1 MASTSYISGLAS
13 GLDWQS
19 LITQLVAV
27 EKKPITLL
35 ETNKT
40 ALSNKKSTWN
50 ELNTN
55 LLSLK
60 AAAGSL
66 SSLTDFNLFTP
77 SATIAGTSSKV
88 EDLLSFAVGSNA
100 SEGSYDITINNLA
113 KAQKLRSTT
122 FSSTSAALGISG
134 DVTINNRVLSIAAT
148 DSLANI
154 QDKINALNSGE
165 NAAGVTASIITVSP
179 GDYRLTLTSKTTG
192 SSGISIDNGSG
203 TDILTTQLGL
213 TQITAGQDAEIILDG
228 VPITRTTN
236 QISDVISG
244 VTLNLVGTDERA
256 TVTLNVGRDTDG
268 IKKKIQDF
276 VDSYNKVMS
285 YIATQNTAPASGS
298 TAKPLFGD
306 SSLQTIKSTLR
317 STIISEVS
325 GLDSNLDHLSL
336 IGINIDKTGQLSIDD
351 DTLDGYLKSNFEDV
365 VNLFA
370 AQGASSSSDLTYI
383 TSGEHAVEGD
393 YVVEISQAATRAST
407 VGSGFSGTLSNDA
420 TLTLTGSGGTAQSI
434 SLSAGSDMTAIVNAI
449 NAGNTLGITAEND
462 GNQLR
467 LSSNSY
473 GSSGNFTLSVTGAVS
488 AELLGVTSST
498 GTGLDVI
505 GTITKQGST
514 DPMTMTGK
522 GQTLTG
528 DDGQDAAGLVVSY
541 TGTIDI
547 ATLDFTFIKGIGEK
561 LDQALYSMSDSLS
574 GYVTAKQKSLQTQM
588 DNIDKKIT
596 NMEARLTKYQEAL
609 TARFA
614 VMEAMLSK
622 LQSQQS
628 WLTSQIDALTS
639 KSG

>member
-1 MASTSYISGLAS
+1 MASTYISGLAS

-113 KAQKLRSTT
+113 KAQKLRSAT

-596 NMEARLTKYQEAL
+596 NMEARLTKYQETL
-609 TARFA
+609 TAKFA

-622 LQSQQS
+622 LQAQQS
-628 WLTSQIDALTS
+628 WLTSQIDALTRS
-639 KSG
+639 SG

>member
-27 EKKPITLL
+27 DKKPITLL

-244 VTLNLVGTDERA
+244 VTLNLVGTDEGA

-596 NMEARLTKYQEAL
+596 NMEARLTKYQETL
-609 TARFA
+609 TAKFA